1 MNLSRRR
8 WIQTAVAVPAFAS
21 LLTGGLTPS
30 RSFAAEAMESADA
43 EESKVKFRL
52 GVASY
57 SFRNFDRAR
66 TLQMTRRAGLEAIC
80 FKDMHLPMNS
90 TDEQCAAA
98 AEESQGAGLDLY
110 SCGVVYMNNPEEV
123 TNAFRYAK
131 AAGMGTIVAAPR
143 PNLLPLVE
151 EKVKETGI
159 YIAIHNHGP
168 GDNAYPTPEAI
179 MDRVGSLDQRIG
191 ICNDVGHTARVG
203 ADVVKSLIDYK
214 DRTFDIHF
222 KDVTAATPQGRECIC
237 GRGVLDIPG
246 YLQALIDIGYDRV
259 VSFEYEAD
267 ANDPL
272 PGLAESVGYVRGVL
286 RMIDR

>member
-1 MNLSRRR
+1 MNSSRRR
-8 WIQTAVAVPAFAS
+8 FIQTAVAVPALAT
-21 LLTGGLTPS
+21 LLTGGVTPS
-30 RSFAAEAMESADA
+30 RSLAANDAAESN
-43 EESKVKFRL
+43 VKFRL

-66 TLQMTRRAGLEAIC
+66 TLQMTRRAGLDAIC
-80 FKDMHLPMNS
+80 FKDMHLPMNA

-98 AEESQGAGLDLY
+98 AAEAKQAGLDLY
-110 SCGVVYMNNPEEV
+110 SCGVVYMNSPEDV

-131 AAGMGTIVAAPR
+131 AAGMTTIVAAPR
-143 PNLLPLVE
+143 PNLLPLVD

-168 GDNAYPTPEAI
+168 GDNTYPTPEAI
-179 MDRVGSLDQRIG
+179 MERVGSLDKRIG

-203 ADVVKSLIDYK
+203 ADVVKSIRDYK
-214 DRTFDIHF
+214 DRTYDLHF

-237 GRGVLDIPG
+237 GRGVLDLPA

-272 PGLAESVGYVRGVL
+272 PGLSECVGYVRGVL
-286 RMIDR
+286 RMLDNPVVRG